1 MLSLKQKA
9 AKNYINALGWKS
21 KQKYVVIESD
31 DWGAIRM
38 PSKEVYQKLIEHDI
52 SVDKLH
58 MDKLDSIESST
69 DLEALFTTLEKFQD
83 KDDHP
88 AVFTAYHVVANPDF
102 EKIEASGKKEYH
114 YETILATYARHK
126 HTEQAP
132 ELIKQGMQRG
142 IYIPQFHGREHIHVK
157 RYMEA
162 INSDSEKEQLA
173 FKNRAIISSQSKVCN
188 KPYKSF
194 YFRGFDYDSSAEHP
208 DLENIHRDGLQ
219 IFKEIFGMPSITFV
233 AQGSVW
239 GDHILSMLKE
249 EGVKLIPGQQHKPV
263 GMGKTK
269 VVDKRWGSKN
279 EYGQIHW
286 RRNCQFEPAR
296 DQNFD
301 WVGKCLS
308 EMKIAFRWGKPA
320 VISAHRENFI
330 GSIFEEN
337 REQSLN
343 KLEALLEAVLT
354 TWPDVKFIS
363 SAQLAEIMISDI
375 K

>member
-1 MLSLKQKA
+1 
-9 AKNYINALGWKS
+9 
-21 KQKYVVIESD
+21 
-31 DWGAIRM
+31 
-38 PSKEVYQKLIEHDI
+38 
-52 SVDKLH
+52 
-58 MDKLDSIESST
+58 
-69 DLEALFTTLEKFQD
+69 
-83 KDDHP
+83 
-88 AVFTAYHVVANPDF
+88 
-102 EKIEASGKKEYH
+102 
-114 YETILATYARHK
+114 
-126 HTEQAP
+126 
-132 ELIKQGMQRG
+132 
-142 IYIPQFHGREHIHVK
+142 
-157 RYMEA
+157 
-162 INSDSEKEQLA
+162 
-173 FKNRAIISSQSKVCN
+173 
-188 KPYKSF
+188 
-194 YFRGFDYDSSAEHP
+194 
-208 DLENIHRDGLQ
+208 
-219 IFKEIFGMPSITFV
+219 MPSITFV